1 MRDRKK
7 ALMHGESMLKEFSL
21 ENKVALITGAG
32 RGIGRAIASVFAES
46 GADIVAA
53 SRTEAELEETA
64 NEVTKQK
71 RRCVTLPTDISN
83 EDHLRRLVNTTI
95 SEFGKIDILVNN
107 AGMGSLKMTIP
118 IPGVEKMKISKLFPD
133 LNDPITDNEWNI
145 IWNTNVKGGYNLI
158 RLVAPHMIQNKGGK
172 IINIVSTA
180 AAKYTAMQGVYP
192 GTKAAIVALS
202 RSMANELARFNITV
216 NCIGPGGVITAMLE
230 KIHTND
236 EISQT
241 YLRSVPMRR
250 FGEPREVGLL
260 ALYLASDASNYMTG
274 QTLYLD
280 GGYTIS

>member
-1 MRDRKK
+1 
-7 ALMHGESMLKEFSL
+7 MLKEFSL
-21 ENKVALITGAG
+21 EGKVALITGAG
-32 RGIGRAIASVFAES
+32 RGIGRAIASTFAEA

-53 SRTEAELEETA
+53 SRTAAELEVTA
-64 NEVTKQK
+64 AEVAKQGRK
-71 RRCVTLPTDISN
+71 CVTLPTDINN
-83 EDHLRRLVNTTI
+83 EDHLRKLVDTAL
-95 SEFGKIDILVNN
+95 SKFGKIDILVNN

-118 IPGVEKMKISKLFPD
+118 IPGVEKMKIAKLYPD
-133 LNDPITDNEWNI
+133 LNEPLTDSEWNT

-158 RLVAPHMIQNKGGK
+158 RLVVPHMIQSKRGK

-180 AAKYTAMQGVYP
+180 AVKYTALQGVYP
-192 GTKAAIVALS
+192 ATKAAIVALS
-202 RSMANELARFNITV
+202 KSLANELARFNITV

-230 KIHTND
+230 KIHTNE

-241 YLRSVPMRR
+241 YLRSVPLRR

-260 ALYLASDASNYMTG
+260 ALYLAADASNYMTG

>member
-1 MRDRKK
+1 MIANQMGD
-7 ALMHGESMLKEFSL
+7 GMLKEFSL
-21 ENKVALITGAG
+21 EGNVALITGAG
-32 RGIGRAIASVFAES
+32 RGIGKAIASTFAEA

-64 NEVTKQK
+64 AEVAKQGRK
-71 RRCVTLPTDISN
+71 CVTLLTDINN
-83 EDHLRRLVNTTI
+83 EDQLRKLVDTAL
-95 SEFGKIDILVNN
+95 SRFGKIDILVNN

-118 IPGVEKMKISKLFPD
+118 IPGVEKMKVSKLIPN
-133 LNDPITDNEWNI
+133 LNEPITDNEWNM

-192 GTKAAIVALS
+192 GTKAAIVAIS
-202 RSMANELARFNITV
+202 RSLANELARFNITV

-230 KIHTND
+230 KIHTNE

-241 YLRSVPMRR
+241 YLR
-250 FGEPREVGLL
+250 
-260 ALYLASDASNYMTG
+260 
-274 QTLYLD
+274 
-280 GGYTIS
+280 